1 MEEELSHGA
10 PKSWRQFK
18 HWQSLS
24 DGFLVC
30 LVIVGP
36 TSLFSEL
43 WRGKPV
49 IDRGPS
55 LWLFPAAVMALGFF
69 IGGIIAGRHRR
80 SPKGALTQ
88 GFLVAALV
96 IALIFLADLI
106 RRLVLG
112 EGLGWGVFGYWVAAL
127 AAALLVAGLG
137 GLVGRSRTKRAIKQS
152 QMNRFF

>member
-1 MEEELSHGA
+1 MEEE
-10 PKSWRQFK
+10 PKSAEKPWRQFK

-30 LVIVGP
+30 LIIVGP

-43 WRGKPV
+43 WRGQPV

-55 LWLFPAAVMALGFF
+55 LWLFPAFLMAVGFF
-69 IGGIIAGRHRR
+69 VGGIIAGRHRR
-80 SPKGALTQ
+80 TPKGAMNQ

-96 IALIFLADLI
+96 IALIFLADMI
-106 RRLVLG
+106 RRLVLQQNLS
-112 EGLGWGVFGYWVAAL
+112 LGVLGYWVGAL
-127 AAALLVAGLG
+127 AAALLVGGIG
-137 GLVGRSRTKRAIKQS
+137 GLVGRSRTKRAIKQR